1 MSQKFCIPHEYWVR
15 GVTWGHVTR
24 CHTMSHLKCKI
35 AILSH
40 SLFLKRKNEK
50 KKQKIIFLQ
59 ILAICTKMEE
69 KVRKKDVAKTKKNDF
84 KLRNK
89 KTMSI
94 EEFADFMETTAGNP
108 NF

>member
-1 MSQKFCIPHEYWVR
+1 
-15 GVTWGHVTR
+15 
-24 CHTMSHLKCKI
+24 
-35 AILSH
+35 
-40 SLFLKRKNEK
+40 
-50 KKQKIIFLQ
+50 
-59 ILAICTKMEE
+59 MEE